1 MNQRALIPVALLLAV
16 ALGGCARAV
25 WTHPTKTATD
35 FESDR
40 SACRFD
46 VSRAADPAFAAMHL
60 GDCMRGKGWRQVRQ
74 EEDAGPAYVHEPVAC
89 PGTTYWNGMGCTSR

>member
-1 MNQRALIPVALLLAV
+1 MMRQRTIIPVALLLTV

-35 FESDR
+35 FETDK

-46 VSRAADPAFAAMHL
+46 VSRSADPLFAAMYL
-60 GDCMRGKGWRQVRQ
+60 
-74 EEDAGPAYVHEPVAC
+74 AVARNDRVC
-89 PGTTYWNGMGCTSR
+89 